1 MNHRLNY
8 GAVGNC
14 RTAALI
20 SETGNI
26 EWLCLPEFDSPSI
39 FAALLDREKGGC
51 FGFEVS
57 EAYRTEQSYIP
68 HTNILSTRTPNV
80 WAAPACTRASSSMSS
95 ARYGNTSSRTPTEC
109 TAAAKTVARFSIW

>member
-39 FAALLDREKGGC
+39 FAALLDRESYYAKDPEGRNDNSASLDIAKNRNGPTDKVKLV
-51 FGFEVS
+51 FLREYTRFEDM
-57 EAYRTEQSYIP
+57 AYGR
-68 HTNILSTRTPNV
+68 
-80 WAAPACTRASSSMSS
+80 
-95 ARYGNTSSRTPTEC
+95 
-109 TAAAKTVARFSIW
+109 